1 MNLGIEFIRQCSIL
15 GVKQIPEL
23 IHYLNIVLPLIV
35 LAQESFRFNAHF
47 NKNVIEFLIYFG

>member
-23 IHYLNIVLPLIV
+23 IHYFNI
-35 LAQESFRFNAHF
+35 EY
-47 NKNVIEFLIYFG
+47 FL